1 MRPSSFQNCLVE
13 MQTLLHLKNPLDTGY
28 TLGFHPRLWPIE
40 YLYPLCPELII
51 FAFRGLPVSRDGND
65 NGDIE
70 DLTQQN
76 PHESINIPGLK
87 AYEEY
92 KDDWIYEWNDGI
104 TWLNEKPWTEDG
116 EWTKAMGNIHHEC
129 NPLRFKNRTA
139 KWPTFMDHCKTQKE
153 QGWFDEHEL
162 MGDDD
167 NDIGYLEDYLIRK
180 DPPYY
185 VNEDEEKFKE
195 QRCKLL
201 GIPCVKLPTC
211 KTKKFEVA
219 KYLFGPAEEYVAIT
233 EYEYDI

>member
-1 MRPSSFQNCLVE
+1 
-13 MQTLLHLKNPLDTGY
+13 
-28 TLGFHPRLWPIE
+28 
-40 YLYPLCPELII
+40 
-51 FAFRGLPVSRDGND
+51 
-65 NGDIE
+65 
-70 DLTQQN
+70 
-76 PHESINIPGLK
+76 
-87 AYEEY
+87 
-92 KDDWIYEWNDGI
+92 
-104 TWLNEKPWTEDG
+104 
-116 EWTKAMGNIHHEC
+116 
-129 NPLRFKNRTA
+129 
-139 KWPTFMDHCKTQKE
+139 MDHCKTQKE